1 VPFQYSAPSLPTP
14 QQRLGVEQD
23 TASIAPGEK
32 PDRHTPPLRRK
43 STELLTAKQAVTHL
57 HETLESGPA
66 SAGAATAARDHDWP
80 FQCTRSGFATP
91 AIELASSA
99 TPTAQHELLE
109 LQLTAESKLSLLGFG
124 EGSTDHLSPF
134 QCSTSG
140 APLDVAPS
148 IPPTA
153 QQDAVLVQSTAD
165 R

>member
-1 VPFQYSAPSLPTP
+1 MPFQYSAPSLPTP

-32 PDRHTPPLRRK
+32 PARQTPPLRRN
-43 STELLTAKQAVTHL
+43 STVSLTAKQAVTHL
-57 HETLESGPA
+57 HETLKSCPE
-66 SAGAATAARDHDWP
+66 SAGAATTARDHDWP
-80 FQCTRSGFATP
+80 FQCTRSGFIP
-91 AIELASSA
+91 IELTSSA